1 MKTGRFAPLA
11 LLLALAAPAC
21 DIKVGEKGGFS
32 IEPTQGKANDEW
44 VRSYSLPKG
53 GRLEI
58 VNTYGSIDGFPANGA
73 AVEVTAE
80 RELRLGNPEIA
91 QEQLKQI
98 VMIEEVSPDRV
109 RVQSPTGL
117 GAAEGPLHGA
127 TLGVNYKVG
136 IPPGLIVLLKT
147 EFGHIRVENLHG
159 QLTTTTT
166 NGGLTL
172 KDVSGQLDAGT
183 VNGGVAATL
192 TAITGDVK
200 LAAVNGGVRLGIPM
214 TADAEIEATAV
225 NGAVSLDEGL
235 GVVTTQKERQRVV
248 GRLNKGGPKITAQVV
263 NGSVRVTHG
272 AVN

>member
-1 MKTGRFAPLA
+1 MQTRPFAPVA
-11 LLLALAAPAC
+11 LLLALAATAC

-44 VRSYSLPKG
+44 VRSYTLAKG

-58 VNTYGSIDGFPANGA
+58 VNTYGNIDGFPAKGE

-91 QEQLKQI
+91 QQELTK
-98 VMIEEVSPDRV
+98 VMMIEEVAPDRV

-117 GAAEGPLHGA
+117 GVPEGPLHGA

-147 EFGHIRVENLHG
+147 EHGNIRVENIQG

-172 KDVSGQLDAGT
+172 KGVSGPLDAQT
-183 VNGGVAATL
+183 VNGGVVATL
-192 TAITGDVK
+192 IAVTGDVR
-200 LAAVNGGVRLGIPM
+200 LSAVNGGVRLGMPQ

-225 NGAVSLDEGL
+225 NGGVNLDDGL

-263 NGSVRVTHG
+263 NGGVRVTQG
-272 AVN
+272 AVD

>member
-1 MKTGRFAPLA
+1 MKPRPFAPVA
-11 LLLALAAPAC
+11 LLLALAAIAC

-44 VRSYSLPKG
+44 VRSYALPKG

-58 VNTYGSIDGFPANGA
+58 VNTYGNIDGFPAKGE

-91 QEQLKQI
+91 QAELMK
-98 VMIEEVSPDRV
+98 VMMIEEVGPDRV

-117 GAAEGPLHGA
+117 GIPEGPLHGA

-147 EFGHIRVENLHG
+147 EYGNVRVENLHG

-166 NGGLTL
+166 NGGLNL
-172 KDVSGQLDAGT
+172 IGVSGPLDAQT
-183 VNGGVAATL
+183 VNGGVVATL
-192 TAITGDVK
+192 AAVTGDVK
-200 LAAVNGGVRLGIPM
+200 LSAVNGGVRVELPVN
-214 TADAEIEATAV
+214 ADAEIEATAV
-225 NGAVSLDEGL
+225 NGGVSVDDAL
-235 GVVTTQKERQRVV
+235 GVATTQKERQRLV

-263 NGSVRVTHG
+263 NGGVRMTSG

>member
-1 MKTGRFAPLA
+1 MRTRRFVPLA
-11 LLLALAAPAC
+11 LLLALAAIAC

-44 VRSYSLPKG
+44 VRSYALPKG

-58 VNTYGSIDGFPANGA
+58 VNTYGNIDAFAATGD

-80 RELRLGNPEIA
+80 REFRLGNPEIA
-91 QEQLKQI
+91 QAELKKI
-98 VMIEEVSPDRV
+98 MMIEEVAPDRV

-117 GAAEGPLHGA
+117 GEAEGPLHGA

-147 EFGHIRVENLHG
+147 EYGHIKVENIHG
-159 QLTTTTT
+159 QLTTATT

-172 KDVSGQLDAGT
+172 KDVSGPLDAGT
-183 VNGGVAATL
+183 VNGGVTATL
-192 TAITGDVK
+192 TAVTGDVK
-200 LAAVNGGVRLGIPM
+200 LAAVNGGVRLGIPT

-225 NGAVSLDEGL
+225 NGGVSLDDGL

-263 NGSVRVTHG
+263 NGGVRMTSG

>member
-1 MKTGRFAPLA
+1 MTRRLSAPAA
-11 LLLALAAPAC
+11 LLLALVTAAC

-44 VRSYSLPKG
+44 VRTYSLPKG

-58 VNTYGSIDGFPANGA
+58 VNTYGSIDAFPAKGD

-80 RELRLGNPEIA
+80 RELRLGNPDIV
-91 QEQLKQI
+91 QEQLKK
-98 VMIEEVSPDRV
+98 VAMIEEVTPDRV

-117 GAAEGPLHGA
+117 GIGDGPLHGA

-136 IPPGLIVLLKT
+136 IPPGLIVLLKS
-147 EFGHIRVENLHG
+147 EHGNVKVENVQG
-159 QLTTTTT
+159 QLTATTT

-172 KDVSGQLDAGT
+172 RGVSGPVDART
-183 VNGGVAATL
+183 VNGGVNATL
-192 TAITGDVK
+192 TAVTGDVTVS
-200 LAAVNGGVRLGIPM
+200 AVNGGVRLGVPP

-225 NGAVSLDEGL
+225 NGGASVDDAL
-235 GVVTTQKERQRVV
+235 GVVTTQKERQRVI

-263 NGSVRVTHG
+263 NGGVRVTSG
-272 AVN
+272 AVD